1 MPEARRILPDGTE
14 EEYRREKLLE
24 QLPFDPVPQP
34 LPGTTEVYYVTAH
47 SPWYAIASLALAS
60 IFLFLTWKS
69 KKKGE
74 CR

>member
-34 LPGTTEVYYVTAH
+34 LPGTTDVYYGPRIRRGTPSRRWH
-47 SPWYAIASLALAS
+47 LHRFFCS
-60 IFLFLTWKS
+60 
-69 KKKGE
+69 
-74 CR
+74 